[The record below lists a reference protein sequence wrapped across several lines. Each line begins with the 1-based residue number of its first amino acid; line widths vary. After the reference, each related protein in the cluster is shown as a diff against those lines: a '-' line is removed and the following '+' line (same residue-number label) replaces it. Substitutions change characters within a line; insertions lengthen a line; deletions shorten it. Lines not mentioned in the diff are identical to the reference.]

1 MDTNHGFEVCLEAA
15 ALTLS
20 VYWWRSPGPGGWH
33 DLPETPAVTG
43 RSGAKIQTPAV
54 SSQGSLWWQAGIYL
68 KICFETLQSWKYL
81 KVHAELAPS
90 WQEGSTA
97 EIIFWGY
104 ELGCDKTLMNSL
116 CKPATEVWLPIYE
129 LSSIFLTHKIALTIF
144 LLLPGAPEDMAR
156 GGSVGLAITTFSDS
170 CLHFCFAYNWDLASF
185 LEFRWIIWWKDC
197 F

>member
-43 RSGAKIQTPAV
+43 RSGAKMQTPAV

-68 KICFETLQSWKYL
+68 KICFETLQNWKCL

-116 CKPATEVWLPIYE
+116 CSPMWQASHRSVTPDLWALVH
-129 LSSIFLTHKIALTIF
+129 LSHSQN
-144 LLLPGAPEDMAR
+144 
-156 GGSVGLAITTFSDS
+156 SSD
-170 CLHFCFAYNWDLASF
+170 HFPSASWST
-185 LEFRWIIWWKDC
+185 RRHG
-197 F
+197 